1 MGSQIFT
8 PVIELSTK
16 RGVVSH
22 PLDRLNL
29 TELVELCRSA
39 EVGNV
44 GRATPRAE
52 IYRML
57 DGAAEASCPLERKR
71 ELMEK
76 HIKRN
81 FNSLRTQLPG
91 CNGKCTSFGCP
102 DAIVQRCFDGFRNSM
117 L

>member
-1 MGSQIFT
+1 M
-8 PVIELSTK
+8 
-16 RGVVSH
+16 SH

-29 TELVELCRSA
+29 TELLELCRSA
-39 EVGNV
+39 GVGNV
-44 GRATPRAE
+44 GRATPRDE

-57 DGAAEASCPLERKR
+57 DGETDAHCPLESKR
-71 ELMEK
+71 VLMER
-76 HIKRN
+76 HIKKH